1 MKLNVEKNLFL
12 IGLFAFLLF
21 SIGAITT
28 TIIPPIVDQSMWSA
42 GTNIVHSYTA
52 QELRGIEIY
61 KKEGCVYCHTQQIR
75 DLESDQI
82 RYGWR
87 LVHAPVSE
95 AWEYVND
102 QYSFLGTKRTGP
114 DLSRVGGKY
123 SSEWHWSH
131 FKNPR
136 NMGEQYESPNGK
148 YQAASIMPSYA
159 YLSDDEIKDLT
170 AYIQTLGRNKD
181 WRVIDGKPLNDYEK

>member
-1 MKLNVEKNLFL
+1 MLKKSLLW

-21 SIGAITT
+21 SIGAVTT
-28 TIIPPIVDQSMWSA
+28 TIVPPLVDKNMWSS
-42 GTNIVHSYTA
+42 GTNVLHTYTA

-61 KKEGCVYCHTQQIR
+61 KREGCVYCHTQQIR

-102 QYSFLGTKRTGP
+102 EYSFLGTKRTGTR
-114 DLSRVGGKY
+114 SFKSWGKIFIRMALV
-123 SSEWHWSH
+123 S
-131 FKNPR
+131 F
-136 NMGEQYESPNGK
+136 
-148 YQAASIMPSYA
+148 
-159 YLSDDEIKDLT
+159 
-170 AYIQTLGRNKD
+170 
-181 WRVIDGKPLNDYEK
+181 

>member
-28 TIIPPIVDQSMWSA
+28 TIVPPIVDQSMWSA

-61 KKEGCVYCHTQQIR
+61 KKKGVYCHTQQIR

-95 AWEYVND
+95 AWEYVNKPIFISW
-102 QYSFLGTKRTGP
+102 YKRTGP

-123 SSEWHWSH
+123 SSGGIGH

-181 WRVIDGKPLNDYEK
+181 WRVIDA

>member
-28 TIIPPIVDQSMWSA
+28 TIVPPIVDQSMWSA

-102 QYSFLGTKRTGP
+102 QYSFLGTKRTG
-114 DLSRVGGKY
+114 LI
-123 SSEWHWSH
+123 
-131 FKNPR
+131 
-136 NMGEQYESPNGK
+136 
-148 YQAASIMPSYA
+148 YQ
-159 YLSDDEIKDLT
+159 E
-170 AYIQTLGRNKD
+170 
-181 WRVIDGKPLNDYEK
+181 

>member
-1 MKLNVEKNLFL
+1 MIF
-12 IGLFAFLLF
+12 
-21 SIGAITT
+21 
-28 TIIPPIVDQSMWSA
+28 PPIVDQSMWSA